1 MTNTGWISVHDRL
14 PETDYPVLVR
24 RQWMVDRGETIIGY
38 CWRTTY
44 DKADRDRERGKWYVD
59 APSGDPLEQ
68 SNVEAWQPLPV
79 YRDEE

>member
-1 MTNTGWISVHDRL
+1 
-14 PETDYPVLVR
+14 
-24 RQWMVDRGETIIGY
+24 MVDRGETIIGY

-79 YRDEE
+79 YGE